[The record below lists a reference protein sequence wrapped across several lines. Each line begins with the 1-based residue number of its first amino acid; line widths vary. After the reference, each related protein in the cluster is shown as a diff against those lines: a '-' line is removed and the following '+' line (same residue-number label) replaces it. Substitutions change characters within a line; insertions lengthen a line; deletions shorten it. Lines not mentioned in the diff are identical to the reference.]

1 MRSRYSVRRLL
12 DEGRGGT
19 LGKVVM
25 TSAASESL
33 WVVVAS
39 DLTGSKPCS
48 RTRRIS
54 GAYCPLRRALPSKLP
69 TGVPLA
75 GFSRAG
81 AVDTVG
87 AVGDGGGG
95 KSSDS
100 SSPGDHR
107 RESSEFGV
115 YDM

>member
-1 MRSRYSVRRLL
+1 MFVGASMRAVAATP
-12 DEGRGGT
+12 G
-19 LGKVVM
+19 VVIM
-25 TSAASESL
+25 
-33 WVVVAS
+33 
-39 DLTGSKPCS
+39 TGST
-48 RTRRIS
+48 TRRIS

-100 SSPGDHR
+100 SSPGEHR